1 MNAQASPCTFI
12 IPPVLHGQLS
22 GVVALKVG
30 ARSVHVQLL
39 GRTVRIRRNSLPT
52 QLPKDYME
60 LASLVRPIA
69 LRDGIDVDQPI
80 VKTMRPSLLST

>member
-1 MNAQASPCTFI
+1 MNLHASPCTFI
-12 IPPVLHGQLS
+12 IPPILHGQLS

-39 GRTVRIRRNSLPT
+39 ARTVRIRRNALPA

-60 LASLVRPIA
+60 LAALVRPIA
-69 LRDGIDVDQPI
+69 LREGIDVDQPV
-80 VKTMRPSLLST
+80 VKTMRPSLLSA